1 MEDNILLV
9 DENNNPV
16 GVGEKMDVHRRGIL
30 HRCFSVLVYNS
41 KKEMLLQRRAMAKY
55 HCPGQWSNAC
65 CSHLAP
71 GDHLLL
77 AARRR
82 LKEEMGISIPV
93 KETGVEFIYKVKVG
107 DLTEY
112 EYDHLLYGQFDGAP
126 AINPEE
132 ADDWKWV
139 AFADLRRQMKDNP
152 EDYTPWFRLI
162 VSQGDNE
169 ADQIPV
175 ARLEKYEIK
184 KLASYSHHTMN
195 PHR

>member
-1 MEDNILLV
+1 MEDDILLV
-9 DENNNPV
+9 DEDNNPI
-16 GVGEKMDVHRRGIL
+16 GAGEKMDVHRRGVL
-30 HRCFSVLVYNS
+30 HRAFSILVHNS
-41 KKEMLLQRRAMAKY
+41 KKEMLLQRRAAAKY

-65 CSHLAP
+65 CSHPAP

-112 EYDHLLYGQFDGAP
+112 EYDHLLYGQFDGEP
-126 AINPEE
+126 KINPQE
-132 ADDWKWV
+132 ADDWKWM
-139 AFADLRRQMKDNP
+139 AFADLRKDMKRNP
-152 EDYTPWFRLI
+152 EFYTPWFRLI
-162 VSQGDNE
+162 ASQGDNVVE
-169 ADQIPV
+169 QIPV

-184 KLASYSHHTMN
+184 KLAAYSN
-195 PHR
+195 